1 MGIYMGIQQITK
13 IAESL
18 VTQGV
23 KKLKYVTPTYH
34 VGTAEEL
41 SLKIEQL
48 VGDKVQI
55 SNKSPLGEFISYM
68 KRIELEGKSF
78 RPTFEN
84 SNSPIA
90 QYHKYEQA
98 QALKW
103 GGEFKPSLRG
113 YKDFLFDREYTLKGT
128 SIENLIQREIPNIT
142 KEEYWQI
149 VDKYCKEIAT
159 DVRANPCGLRQ
170 EFIDNAEKIQKWAEI
185 FRTQNHYSNV
195 DYKLGKRIEL
205 DQYSRFYDEK
215 MYNQAVEEFVNFVE
229 KITGKKVLIGC
240 KSRMNFAVT
249 SLSVLNNPKAY
260 KDFDYILMSHGKGE
274 SLLDWSFSDN
284 DKSVWEFIEKN
295 VPKGKQVLTFC
306 CEETMSGGMAHY
318 DSSGILMKAFGQ
330 PVSAIASFG
339 QPVKICESGIRHL
352 KGHVSAIEQ
361 PKITNLGEVVTQNAS
376 MNGIAPV
383 KDVEIVYYN
392 LDFDKFRVEN
402 I

>member
-1 MGIYMGIQQITK
+1 MGTQQVIEL
-13 IAESL
+13 AETL
-18 VTQGV
+18 ITQGV
-23 KKLKYVTPTYH
+23 KKARYVTPSCR
-34 VGTAEEL
+34 VGTAEQL
-41 SLKIEQL
+41 GLKLEQL
-48 VGDKVQI
+48 TGDAVQI
-55 SNKSPLGEFISYM
+55 SNKSHLGEFLSYM
-68 KRIELEGKSF
+68 KRIKLEGKSF
-78 RPTFEN
+78 RSTFEN

-113 YKDFLFDREYTLKGT
+113 YKDFLFDGEYTHKGT
-128 SIENLIQREIPNIT
+128 SIENLMQREIPNIT

-159 DVRANPCGLRQ
+159 EVRANPCGLRQ

-240 KSRMNFAVT
+240 KSRMNFTVT

-274 SLLDWSFSDN
+274 SLVDWRFSDN
-284 DKSVWEFIEKN
+284 DKSVWEFIEEN
-295 VPKGKQVLTFC
+295 VPKGKKVLTFC
-306 CEETMSGGMAHY
+306 CEESLDGSAHY
-318 DSSGILMKAFGQ
+318 DLSGRLMTALNQ
-330 PVSAIASFG
+330 PVSAIARCG

-352 KGHVSAIEQ
+352 KGHISAVEQ
-361 PKITNLGEVVTQNAS
+361 PKILDLGNVVTQNAS
-376 MNGIAPV
+376 MNGIAPINNT
-383 KDVEIVYYN
+383 ETVYYN
-392 LDFDKFRVEN
+392 LDFDKYKVEN
-402 I
+402 LV